1 MMKHESLDTHQ
12 HEDGSLILDLP
23 HEKVLLPP
31 VDRLPA
37 SVGVAALLE
46 LSPALSSLVPVLDLT
61 QEPVPSLVLP
71 DQDLVPVLPREPCA
85 PRPGGRL
92 LADEVRVLEGPAP
105 RTLALVLLL
114 VQAAQHGPES
124 ALHLDLAAAVV
135 VGAAVAPGAVG
146 PPVRDGLELAGRRV
160 RVDVRPRR
168 DAELVQLGRPGARGQ
183 IADRG
188 ESGSV

>member
-61 QEPVPSLVLP
+61 QEPIPSLVLP

-85 PRPGGRL
+85 PGPGGRL
-92 LADEVRVLEGPAP
+92 LANEVRVLEGPAP

-114 VQAAQHGPES
+114 VQAAQHGS
-124 ALHLDLAAAVV
+124 QRALHLDLAAVV
-135 VGAAVAPGAVG
+135 VDAAVAPGAVG

-188 ESGSV
+188 QSGAV

>member
-12 HEDGSLILDLP
+12 HEDGSLILNLP
-23 HEKVLLPP
+23 HEKGLLSP

-71 DQDLVPVLPREPCA
+71 DQNLVPVLPREPCA

-105 RTLALVLLL
+105 RALALVLLL
-114 VQAAQHGPES
+114 VQASQHGPER
-124 ALHLDLAAAVV
+124 ALDLNLAAVV

-188 ESGSV
+188 EPGSV